1 VFEVSLSYKLTRY
14 ENNQSQL
21 IPKKSNGHSLLQL
34 TDGQMADRRRHK
46 FHTKVMLP
54 SEGIQNI
61 QHYVLRQTYLGWVCG
76 YIKRDPG

>member
-21 IPKKSNGHSLLQL
+21 RPKKGNGHSLLQL
-34 TDGQMADRRRHK
+34 TDGQMTDRRTHK

-54 SEGIQNI
+54 SVGIQNTK
-61 QHYVLRQTYLGWVCG
+61 HYVLRQTYLGWVCG